1 MTWMKTMHQRNVK
14 SIHGVKRSRIRWKYL
29 EMGKTG
35 WGNEDTGSW
44 GVDFTQQ
51 DSMEEPANGGLGV
64 TLTVVLVRERE
75 VRKTVKG

>member
-1 MTWMKTMHQRNVK
+1 
-14 SIHGVKRSRIRWKYL
+14 
-29 EMGKTG
+29 MGKTG